1 MKINIINKIL
11 LGLTFL
17 IIGVGCSESFLDR
30 ENDDKK
36 TAEEVYTRYEEVN
49 KLVSHA
55 YARARSANRPLVWLN
70 HFGSAPITDEC
81 EGSNVEGN
89 IPNLYNTGA
98 WNAEANL
105 PGNEKQFWS
114 DLYKSIRHI
123 NMTLEG
129 IEKYNTPDNPR
140 NSGDLNRRIGEL
152 YFFRGYLHWVLLRNY
167 GEIVYV
173 DYDIP
178 ADEIRDFNKES
189 AHEIVEKI
197 VKDAEEAYSR
207 VQDVYT
213 RNDENFGRVDQGA
226 CLGLIAIAR
235 WTVATPLYN
244 GAKEN
249 GYTGTRIHE
258 ADYTYD
264 RTRWVKARD
273 AAKAV
278 LDFTVKGKKRYSLY
292 TKYTNTDFDDDGG
305 RNLNGSLVYTRL
317 WDMFHDYDAL
327 TSEAVFFMARDKDQ
341 AWQGDMYPPSRGG
354 GSRQRPVQEQVDE
367 YEYMAE
373 DGYGYPVYSVEAR
386 KFGYDDENPYLKR
399 DPRFYRDILYH
410 GAPYRDNNNNGKPL
424 NTAEGSDM
432 IGNGNSATNTGYY
445 SRKFMK
451 DGYNKSGNFQMNC
464 PPIWRLPEFIYIYA
478 EAVNELEGP
487 TQEIYDLINQVR
499 ARSFMHPMPPSVLTS
514 KEAMFDYIQ
523 RERRVEFYYE
533 NKRVWNCRLYLEPSN
548 PTELAKEKEFES
560 LGANNDERSINYWLQ
575 HKGPYPK
582 CQRMINGMR
591 PVEDPNG
598 KIEVNGVK
606 YRMERFCVEE
616 RVFDAPKHYLFPIPS
631 TEIQK
636 AGTLVQNPEW

>member
-11 LGLTFL
+11 LAVIVLVAGS
-17 IIGVGCSESFLDR
+17 GCSEGFLDR
-30 ENDDKK
+30 EKDDKK
-36 TAEEVYTRYEEVN
+36 TAEEVFTRFEEVN

-55 YARARSANRPLVWLN
+55 YAKAKSANRPLVWLN

-98 WNAEANL
+98 WNADSRL
-105 PGNEKQFWS
+105 PGNENQFWS
-114 DLYKSIRHI
+114 ELYKSIRHI

-129 IEKYNTPDNPR
+129 IEKYKTPDDPQN
-140 NSGDLNRRIGEL
+140 GGALDKRIGEL
-152 YFFRGYLHWVLLRNY
+152 HFLRAYLHWILLRNY
-167 GEIVYV
+167 GEVVYI

-178 ADEIRDFNKES
+178 ADEIREFHKES
-189 AHEIVEKI
+189 AHAIADKI
-197 VKDAEEAYSR
+197 VADAQVAYDK
-207 VQDVYT
+207 VQDIYGK
-213 RNDENFGRVDQGA
+213 NDENFARVDKGA
-226 CLGLIAIAR
+226 CLGLIAVTR
-235 WTVATPLYN
+235 WMVATPLYN
-244 GAKEN
+244 GAKEK
-249 GYTGTRIHE
+249 GYIGTRVHE
-258 ADYTYD
+258 GDYGYD
-264 RTRWVKARD
+264 ANRWTAAKD

-278 LDFTVKGKKRYSLY
+278 LDFTVKGQKRYSLY
-292 TKYTNTDFDDDGG
+292 VKKGATDFDDEGG

-327 TSEAVFFMARDKDQ
+327 TSEAVFFVTRDKDQ
-341 AWQGDMYPPSRGG
+341 AWQGDMYAPSRGG

-367 YEYMAE
+367 YEFMAA
-373 DGYGYPVYSVEAR
+373 DGYGYPVYSAEAR
-386 KFGYDDENPYLKR
+386 KAGYDDANPYQKR

-410 GAPYRDNNNNGKPL
+410 GAPYRDNNNNAKPM
-424 NTAEGSDM
+424 NTASGSDK
-432 IGNGNSATNTGYY
+432 IGESNSATNTGYY

-478 EAVNELEGP
+478 EAVNQLQGP
-487 TQEIYDLINQVR
+487 TQEIYDLINTVR
-499 ARSFMHPMPPSVLTS
+499 ARSFMNPMPPTALTS
-514 KEAMFDYIQ
+514 KEVMFDYIQ

-533 NKRVWNCRLYLEPSN
+533 NKRIWNCRLYLEPSSVG
-548 PTELAKEKEFES
+548 ELAKEREFQA
-560 LGANNDERSINYWLQ
+560 LGTNNNERSINYWAQ
-575 HKGPYPK
+575 NKGAYPK
-582 CQRMINGMR
+582 CQRMINGMK
-591 PVEDPNG
+591 PIEDPNG

-636 AGTLVQNPEW
+636 SGSLIQNPEW